1 MRQWPVGG
9 QTSAKEALRV
19 FSLLTTLVDSRDPD
33 LRQIAQDLGRDASVA
48 GEELVISA
56 RSGLNTCVDRRT
68 DPTHTCKRRQ
78 VTKLGAGWCR
88 FKHLRRCRCSQR
100 SRRKPGKT
108 SKAPWWGAKRQ
119 MGTGGGQGL
128 SFFTTFVSL
137 APLPRCLDPTARE
150 WSKRPVYHI
159 VTSCD
164 VIDEINV

>member
-1 MRQWPVGG
+1 MTSWRPDSG
-9 QTSAKEALRV
+9 QGSFGS
-19 FSLLTTLVDSRDPD
+19 FSPLTTLVDSRDAD

-68 DPTHTCKRRQ
+68 DPTQTCTRRQ

-119 MGTGGGQGL
+119 MGTGGGQSL

-137 APLPRCLDPTARE
+137 APLQGVWVHQLESDP
-150 WSKRPVYHI
+150 KGL
-159 VTSCD
+159 VTR
-164 VIDEINV
+164 